1 MGVSVFDQQ
10 PNQPNNTH
18 NKMVFF
24 KVLAA
29 SGLIAAAAA
38 APAAPAPYHAP
49 APAPYHEPVAA
60 PVYEFTYGVA
70 DDYSGANFGHSENR
84 NNYDTKGEYRVNLP
98 DGRVQ
103 IVTYSAGPDGYV
115 ADVKYEGEAHYDEYK
130 PAPYKPA
137 PKPVY
142 HKPAPKPVYHKP
154 APVYHAKPVVH
165 HAPVYHAAPVHHAP
179 VYHAAPAYHKPAP
192 APAKRTYSFVPVTE
206 APAAEVEAKA
216 APAEEPVVEEAAV
229 EAAPAEVRQARMTSQ
244 NQRVT

>member
-1 MGVSVFDQQ
+1 MGSVIQNISSGKNISKTKQ
-10 PNQPNNTH
+10 
-18 NKMVFF
+18 KMAFF
-24 KVLAA
+24 KVLIASALAA
-29 SGLIAAAAA
+29 CAIA

-60 PVYEFTYGVA
+60 PVYNFQYGVS
-70 DDYSGANFGHSENR
+70 DGYTGAVFSHNEDR

-115 ADVKYEGEAHYDEYK
+115 ADVKYEGEASYGEYK

-165 HAPVYHAAPVHHAP
+165 HAPVYHAAPVHHA
-179 VYHAAPAYHKPAP
+179 
-192 APAKRTYSFVPVTE
+192 
-206 APAAEVEAKA
+206 
-216 APAEEPVVEEAAV
+216 
-229 EAAPAEVRQARMTSQ
+229 
-244 NQRVT
+244 